1 MINRALVLT
10 AVLLIVL
17 LTSGPTQ
24 AITPYDDIIMDQ
36 ALRNLGQ
43 ENFEEALEGLTLAW
57 EKGTRTAEKAY
68 FLGVVYRR
76 MLNYPKAQEYFE
88 EALRLKPRFPE
99 AQRLLADTL
108 LTLDKTELAIPHLQ
122 ELEKIGYQPG
132 QTAFLLGMAAVKQKR
147 FAEAVDYFRKAQVD
161 PGMAQ
166 EARLQM
172 SLALAA
178 QNRYKEAKKTLEE
191 IITVAPQTDAASFA
205 QRYATAL
212 ERRMKDVQ
220 PFRAYVSLG
229 MDFDSNVTV
238 QPGNAA
244 SSQLVSGQ
252 GDAVY
257 TYNVAFEYNPFAGRP
272 FGLLSQYAL
281 IQNFHPRLTK
291 FDTMSHTWGLVPLY
305 QFKRSR
311 LWVPFSFNYTDLE
324 NDKYYTGF
332 TLTPAYLYLVTPNV
346 CVEVGGRWA
355 RKYYWFPVAIPQD
368 DRSGHNY
375 GYSLGFYYFIKNQ
388 EGYLQARYSYEK
400 DLTFGG
406 NWENSTYRL
415 FLMALYP
422 VTKSFK
428 VSTFLDLL
436 LQPFDKEFYGGYPLQ
451 KYPKRRDKTLIMW
464 VNATYQIYKGLEFNL
479 HYYLIRDDS
488 NNPIF
493 DYIRHILGGQIGF
506 RY

>member
-191 IITVAPQTDAASFA
+191 IITVAPKPTPPASPSA
-205 QRYATAL
+205 
-212 ERRMKDVQ
+212 M
-220 PFRAYVSLG
+220 P
-229 MDFDSNVTV
+229 
-238 QPGNAA
+238 PPW
-244 SSQLVSGQ
+244 SG
-252 GDAVY
+252 G
-257 TYNVAFEYNPFAGRP
+257 
-272 FGLLSQYAL
+272 
-281 IQNFHPRLTK
+281 
-291 FDTMSHTWGLVPLY
+291 
-305 QFKRSR
+305 
-311 LWVPFSFNYTDLE
+311 
-324 NDKYYTGF
+324 
-332 TLTPAYLYLVTPNV
+332 
-346 CVEVGGRWA
+346 
-355 RKYYWFPVAIPQD
+355 
-368 DRSGHNY
+368 
-375 GYSLGFYYFIKNQ
+375 
-388 EGYLQARYSYEK
+388 
-400 DLTFGG
+400 
-406 NWENSTYRL
+406 
-415 FLMALYP
+415 
-422 VTKSFK
+422 
-428 VSTFLDLL
+428 
-436 LQPFDKEFYGGYPLQ
+436 
-451 KYPKRRDKTLIMW
+451 
-464 VNATYQIYKGLEFNL
+464 
-479 HYYLIRDDS
+479 
-488 NNPIF
+488 
-493 DYIRHILGGQIGF
+493 
-506 RY
+506 